1 MFTLLSRW
9 KAKNFEHNIVMQ
21 ELHFLVNGIRN
32 WDEFFAY
39 DETGRIRYC
48 IPYDGENAYGR
59 ETGICYSEEAA
70 LNAIKFVLNN
80 YAFLLVPWL
89 SQGEESIDLCVDM
102 PEPVAFVKT
111 ENGEE
116 KSVFS
121 TMFVFSKC
129 DNKAGFCVSKVVP
142 LLDYKVNHD
151 E

>member
-1 MFTLLSRW
+1 MFTLLSCC

-70 LNAIKFVLNN
+70 LNAI
-80 YAFLLVPWL
+80 
-89 SQGEESIDLCVDM
+89 
-102 PEPVAFVKT
+102 
-111 ENGEE
+111 
-116 KSVFS
+116 
-121 TMFVFSKC
+121 
-129 DNKAGFCVSKVVP
+129 
-142 LLDYKVNHD
+142 
-151 E
+151 